1 MIAEAS
7 ADSHTTSQEGEETIA
22 SYQDLVRVFH
32 AHPDWLQQFRQMVL
46 TYDLIEL
53 PRRFEEFTRRE
64 FAPLKATI
72 EEQGRR
78 LEHVEG
84 DVAVLKGD
92 VNVLKADVN
101 ELKQDVT
108 VLKADVNELKQD
120 VTVLKADVSELKQDV
135 TVLKADVSE
144 LKQDVT
150 VLKQDVAVLKQ
161 DVTVLKA
168 DVSELK
174 QDVTVLKQDVTVLKQ
189 DVAVLKQD
197 VAVLKQD
204 VAVLKQDVAQLKRD
218 VAILQARVDRM
229 ANELAELKGNDFE
242 RSLREKAPA
251 RFARVLRR
259 CRVVHHEQ
267 LAERLEDALEA
278 RKIDEAAFEDALTI
292 DLVVSGQMKEDRR
305 PVMLAIE
312 ASLTVDRGDV
322 ERAARRANI
331 IAAATGCEVIGVA
344 FSKETLTDGARSLA
358 AECGVLLF

>member
-150 VLKQDVAVLKQ
+150 VLKQDV
-161 DVTVLKA
+161 
-168 DVSELK
+168 
-174 QDVTVLKQDVTVLKQ
+174 TVLKQDVAVLKQ

>member
-108 VLKADVNELKQD
+108 VLKADV
-120 VTVLKADVSELKQDV
+120 SELKQDV

-174 QDVTVLKQDVTVLKQ
+174 QDVTVLKQDVTVLKQDVAVLKQ